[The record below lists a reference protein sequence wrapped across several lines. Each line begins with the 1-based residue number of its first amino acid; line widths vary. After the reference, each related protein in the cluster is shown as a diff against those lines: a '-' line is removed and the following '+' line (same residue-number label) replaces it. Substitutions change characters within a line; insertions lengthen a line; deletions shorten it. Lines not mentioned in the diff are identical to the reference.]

1 MGRYVLIKY
10 TFVYT
15 RVLHPQL
22 GRDFT
27 LQLQLSELAVHIIR
41 GNEKFPKP
49 FLVFRHLTER
59 RRILVAIR
67 KVFTSFSIDA
77 VRVDT

>member
-1 MGRYVLIKY
+1 MGSYVLIKY

-15 RVLHPQL
+15 RLLHPHL
-22 GRDFT
+22 GWDFT
-27 LQLQLSELAVHIIR
+27 LQLQLSELAVPKC
-41 GNEKFPKP
+41 GNEKFLEA

-59 RRILVAIR
+59 RRILVGIR
-67 KVFTSFSIDA
+67 KVFTSCSVDA